1 MSDTESLT
9 LSVDQ
14 TAKLLGLSRNGA
26 YEAIARGDVP
36 SIRIGRRLLVPR
48 VALERMLCDAGNGP
62 DQRGRGVPANR

>member
-9 LSVDQ
+9 FSVDQ

-26 YEAIARGDVP
+26 YEAIARGEVP

-48 VALERMLCDAGNGP
+48 IALARMLSDAG
-62 DQRGRGVPANR
+62 RAANRNDEARPAP

>member
-1 MSDTESLT
+1 MSNTEALT

-26 YEAIARGDVP
+26 YEAIARGEVP

-48 VALERMLCDAGNGP
+48 VALERMLSNAV
-62 DQRGRGVPANR
+62 REAAKA